1 MTDQT
6 GAVPTIEELRWIAK
20 REYGRFLALSD
31 AEEAALASARRAMS
45 QLLGRLHPDLD
56 GIRPTKWM
64 ADKLASGGC
73 LFCASDHV
81 EARRHDR

>member
-6 GAVPTIEELRWIAK
+6 GTVPTIEELRWIAR
-20 REYGRFLALSD
+20 REYERFLALSE

-64 ADKLASGGC
+64 ADKMASGGC
-73 LFCASDHV
+73 PFCASDHM
-81 EARRHDR
+81 EPRRHDR

>member
-6 GAVPTIEELRWIAK
+6 RAVPTIEELRWMAQ
-20 REYGRFLALSD
+20 REYEHFLALSE

-73 LFCASDHV
+73 PFCASDHV
-81 EARRHDR
+81 EPRRRDR

>member
-1 MTDQT
+1 
-6 GAVPTIEELRWIAK
+6 
-20 REYGRFLALSD
+20 
-31 AEEAALASARRAMS
+31 MS

-73 LFCASDHV
+73 PFCASDHV
-81 EARRHDR
+81 EPRRRDR